1 MAVVAQSDPPGAAA
15 SASNS
20 TNATPTAA
28 TAAAAASSSSPSASS
43 PVPRS
48 RSSSSKSHQAGAP
61 SPTKSHKASPMHQ
74 STASFGR
81 EDSSRHDLTRR
92 GSQLENASFQKRD
105 SVTNIRREVETIE
118 QQSPAFFHRDFDKAI
133 HVFAEVPAIT
143 VLGGRSEEA
152 WPTHYVEYDV
162 EVRYKGV
169 TWQVEIPKSALY
181 GLWFFIKRQSNLKFP
196 AAGAGTG
203 TSGAAT
209 TPQSPQSVSSAGSHH
224 PAAAAVAPTAG
235 GSWPQM
241 RKLFLATADKSVSPE
256 MVALV
261 QQYLDAVVR
270 VPRLLASAYVV
281 SMFQVSNSTF
291 DDDEGYTSVR
301 EGWLKVRI
309 WLKGN
314 NDNVRINRGAV
325 TCDNE
330 CFNCMCVVKRVNFK
344 SKKWRWVALK
354 HSSIAVYPSLQET
367 KATDAFL
374 FDQKFSIERGIHSAG
389 SNTALLVSNS
399 TYVLQLEAKT
409 KQSILKWA
417 NAIRKVAEKSVWSQS
432 HRDDSFAIPRHPH
445 QVPSYARWFVDG
457 KDAYESMYDGIC
469 AAKKEIFIAGWWICP
484 TIHLLRPAALYPHSR
499 LDQLLLKK
507 AEEGVKE
514 IAVALTLNSFFS
526 KQVFNRLHGNVHVLR
541 DPDFLMKHLGMWSHH
556 EKIVSIDQKVSFV
569 GGLDL
574 CFGRWD
580 TRDHALF
587 DEPGQGAN
595 FLGKDYSNPR
605 VKDFIEVHLPE
616 KDLIDRED
624 VPRMPWHDCHSRLEG
639 QPARDVARHFIQ
651 RWNYS
656 VSTRRKTSKLHHLV
670 PMKDYEH
677 MADKPEYSSRM
688 LNKRLQKAVR
698 AVQTVAGLR
707 RKGVRALAPHD
718 EEEEEKK
725 EEEGAVA
732 SPAAPEKHRGFDRDG
747 QLSRGLS
754 RDGSATTPF
763 GAVNS
768 DPDSSENED
777 EDKTGNDDDRGAAD
791 DAAANAKRG
800 FPVHSQ
806 ILRSLSLW
814 SGGSPTERS
823 IQNAYL
829 RLISSA
835 NHFVYIENQFFVSG
849 LDGDHLCSNRIANAI
864 VERVRKAAAN
874 KEKFRVMV
882 VMPLLPAFPG
892 QPDDKEAS
900 SLRGVMHWQYRSI
913 CRGENSIYHTLF
925 KELNGRDPFEYIA
938 FYGLRNHSTHGD
950 EPKTEEVYVH
960 SKVMIVDDKS
970 CIIGSANINERS
982 MTGDR
987 DSEIAVVIDDT
998 EMDESVRIANGAASV
1013 GKFAHSFRMKLFE
1026 EHFGVAPGSELYE
1039 KYRDPVPYHSWF
1051 AMQDHAMRN
1060 CQIYDNVFGCLPSD
1074 NIVSFKQINLQ
1085 INPNAKREG
1094 PVNQAKF
1101 AIQPSSPK
1109 TRARGEKQ
1117 PNGSAENPSPNGK
1130 LSLGNSAG
1138 ERTFGSPVHSK
1149 TGSDSVVHD
1158 AQVEPEMNATHGT
1171 EGPTKEAEAG
1181 REKRAGSSSAEGE
1194 TDPEDDGLAALTRDD
1209 SFLSGAMTANMR
1221 ESKQIS
1227 VRKHELRGIQG
1238 QIVYFPLKFLA
1249 EEPLEPKLFPAE
1261 LFQ

>member
-1 MAVVAQSDPPGAAA
+1 MTVVSEVNPPTVGAAA
-15 SASNS
+15 AQHASGNVS
-20 TNATPTAA
+20 PMTRSL
-28 TAAAAASSSSPSASS
+28 SSPMSNKSQQSPSAKKS
-43 PVPRS
+43 PSGVR
-48 RSSSSKSHQAGAP
+48 
-61 SPTKSHKASPMHQ
+61 
-74 STASFGR
+74 FGKT
-81 EDSSRHDLTRR
+81 DLARR
-92 GSQLENASFQKRD
+92 GSHFDLEFQKRD
-105 SVTNIRREVETIE
+105 SVNNIRREVETIQ
-118 QQSPAFFHRDFDKAI
+118 QQSTTFFHRDFDKDI
-133 HVFAEVPAIT
+133 HVFTEIPEVK

-152 WPTHYVEYDV
+152 WPTRYVEYDV
-162 EVRYKGV
+162 ELNYKNFK
-169 TWQVEIPKSALY
+169 WQVEIPKSTLY
-181 GLWFFIKRQSNLKFP
+181 GLWFFIKSQFNIKFP
-196 AAGAGTG
+196 NG
-203 TSGAAT
+203 SSSQSQGAAA
-209 TPQSPQSVSSAGSHH
+209 SSHY
-224 PAAAAVAPTAG
+224 TA
-235 GSWPQM
+235 SSNWPQM

-256 MVALV
+256 MIALI

-270 VPRLLASAYVV
+270 VPRLLSSAYVV

-291 DDDEGYTSVR
+291 DDEEGYTSVR

-314 NDNVRINRGAV
+314 NENVRINRGAV

-367 KATDAFL
+367 TATEAFL

-432 HRDDSFAIPRHPH
+432 HRDDSFSIPRHPN
-445 QVPSYARWFVDG
+445 QFPSYARWFVDG
-457 KDAYESMYDGIC
+457 KDAYESIYEGLL
-469 AAKKEIFIAGWWICP
+469 AARKEIFIAGWWICP
-484 TIHLLRPAALYPHSR
+484 TIHLLRPAALYPDSR
-499 LDQLLLKK
+499 LDQVLLKK
-507 AEEGVKE
+507 AEEGVKIYILMYKE
-514 IAVALTLNSFFS
+514 VSVALTLNSNFS
-526 KQVFNRLHGNVHVLR
+526 KQVFRRLHDNVHVLR

-580 TRDHALF
+580 TNEHALY

-595 FLGKDYSNPR
+595 FYGKDYSNPR
-605 VKDFIEVHLPE
+605 VKDFVEVHLPE
-616 KDLIDRED
+616 RDMIDRTT

-670 PMKDYEH
+670 PMKDYQRYS
-677 MADKPEYSSRM
+677 DKHEYSSRL

-698 AVQTVAGLR
+698 AVQTANVL
-707 RKGVRALAPHD
+707 RKGTMTPALVTHE
-718 EEEEEKK
+718 EEEEEKDEDRDQEGHTVWAAQSSAK
-725 EEEGAVA
+725 EGDAQDDLEEKSPASGEDA
-732 SPAAPEKHRGFDRDG
+732 SPKKMTRGFDRDR
-747 QLSRGLS
+747 QLSRVLS
-754 RDGSATTPF
+754 RDGSMTTPF
-763 GAVNS
+763 GVAN
-768 DPDSSENED
+768 DQDSGDDENED
-777 EDKTGNDDDRGAAD
+777 DDQVEVEDATLA
-791 DAAANAKRG
+791 AKRG
-800 FPVHSQ
+800 FPVSSQ

-814 SGGSPTERS
+814 SGGCPTEHS

-849 LDGDHLCSNRIANAI
+849 LDGDHLCSNRISNAI
-864 VERVRKAAAN
+864 VERIRKAAAN

-892 QPDDKEAS
+892 KPDDKDAS
-900 SLRGVMHWQYRSI
+900 SLRGVMYWQYRSI

-925 KELNGRDPFEYIA
+925 KELDGLDPFEYIA
-938 FYGLRNHSTHGD
+938 FYGLRTHTMLDDGQ
-950 EPKTEEVYVH
+950 PKTEEVYVH
-960 SKVMIVDDKS
+960 SKIMIVDDKS

-987 DSEIAVVIDDT
+987 DSEIAVLIDDT
-998 EMDESVRIANGAASV
+998 EMDEDVRIANGTASV

-1026 EHFGVAPGSELYE
+1026 EHFGVAPGSPLYE
-1039 KYRDPVPYHSWF
+1039 KYQDPVAYSSWF
-1051 AMQDHAMRN
+1051 AMQDHAMKN

-1085 INPNAKREG
+1085 LNPDEKSRESLHAKKA
-1094 PVNQAKF
+1094 PQH
-1101 AIQPSSPK
+1101 SPK
-1109 TRARGEKQ
+1109 MRVRGES
-1117 PNGSAENPSPNGK
+1117 GSANN
-1130 LSLGNSAG
+1130 NSASSHTA
-1138 ERTFGSPVHSK
+1138 ERTFGSPANMN
-1149 TGSDSVVHD
+1149 TDAAVHD
-1158 AQVEPEMNATHGT
+1158 NQVEPEIGGGKHGSVS
-1171 EGPTKEAEAG
+1171 K
-1181 REKRAGSSSAEGE
+1181 SADGNEDENGNGE
-1194 TDPEDDGLAALTRDD
+1194 DADASEQQDGLAALTREE
-1209 SFLSGAMTANMR
+1209 SFLSGAITANMR
-1221 ESKQIS
+1221 ESSQIS
-1227 VRKHELRGIQG
+1227 VRKDELRGIQG

-1249 EEPLEPKLFPAE
+1249 DEALEPKLFPAE